1 MGYWY
6 DRRIEEES
14 QTSGPLVDR
23 PIWDRRKHKA
33 SFQAQQQQ
41 MNAIVGSSIQPMR
54 GTRPWSASSEY
65 GAFLRHGPGVKSPV
79 TRHPMLDIGSIPEV
93 VTVARR
99 PCTAGLVSRGVSTLS
114 GIERPRMA
122 PRADRS

>member
-41 MNAIVGSSIQPMR
+41 MNAIVGSSIQPKR
-54 GTRPWSASSEY
+54 GTRPWSTSSEY
-65 GAFLRHGPGVKSPV
+65 GAFSRQGPGVKSPV

-93 VTVARR
+93 LTVGRR
-99 PCTAGLVSRGVSTLS
+99 PCTAGLVSRAVSLLS
-114 GIERPRMA
+114 GIERPRTA